1 MKMTKI
7 KSMTKT
13 IAALFF
19 TLGLSACQMQSQE
32 QESQMQNTS
41 ETKPLSMANPA
52 AVYCES
58 LDGALDL
65 DSGICTLPS
74 GERIE
79 HWDLYRR
86 DHPQAQNQ

>member
-1 MKMTKI
+1 
-7 KSMTKT
+7 MTKT
-13 IAALFF
+13 IAALLF
-19 TLGLSACQMQSQE
+19 TLGLSACQMQESQIQVSQE
-32 QESQMQNTS
+32 QNTR

-74 GERIE
+74 GEQIE

-86 DHPQAQNQ
+86 DHPQAKNQ

>member
-1 MKMTKI
+1 MKI
-7 KSMTKT
+7 SHT
-13 IAALFF
+13 IAALLF
-19 TLGLSACQMQSQE
+19 TLGLSACQV
-32 QESQMQNTS
+32 QESQVQNTS

-58 LDGALDL
+58 LDGVLDL
-65 DSGICTLPS
+65 DSSICTLPS
-74 GERIE
+74 GEQIE